1 MLTCLSWTMLAMSSF
16 SAYILYDTQMICKK
30 LSPDEWVLGVVSL
43 YLDVVGRFAE
53 SLGLVRWYSA
63 DGFCSQIN
71 LFLNILRIL
80 SDAQRD

>member
-1 MLTCLSWTMLAMSSF
+1 
-16 SAYILYDTQMICKK
+16 MICKK

-43 YLDVVGRFAE
+43 YLDVVGRTVP
-53 SLGLVRWYSA
+53 ST
-63 DGFCSQIN
+63 GFDATLLMALLRPTSQIN